1 MGYGRHPGSGYMV
14 SDSLEVFALSSL
26 DVIIDI
32 AGMFFRCRSM
42 SHAKNMNVTEEHGMG
57 SLDPFALV
65 NHDQTYSGSL
75 SFASFL
81 VDGTPAMTNNERLI
95 LQRTLLDQKDEGR
108 SKYFHIYTMEVPGRD
123 VTDPDYSADDQLV
136 AGIEA
141 RASGN
146 ESGGMTG
153 LNFIEALLNCKV
165 TKLNRDY
172 AEKSTIVSSVDFKYM
187 YGIPA

>member
-1 MGYGRHPGSGYMV
+1 MGYGQHPGSGYMV
-14 SDSLEVFALSSL
+14 SDGKQIFALSSL

-42 SHAKNMNVTEEHGMG
+42 SHAKNMNISEEHGMG

-65 NHDQTYSGSL
+65 NHDQTYSGQL
-75 SFASFL
+75 TFASFL
-81 VDGTPAMTNNERLI
+81 VDGTQALTTNERLI

-123 VTDPDYSADDQLV
+123 TTDPNYSADDDLV

-141 RASGN
+141 RANGSV
-146 ESGGMTG
+146 EGGMSG
-153 LNFIEALLNCKV
+153 LSFIEALLNCKV
-165 TKLNRDY
+165 TKFNRDY
-172 AEKSTIVSSVDFKYM
+172 AEKGTIVSSIDFKYM
-187 YGIPA
+187 YSIPS